1 MRGLYITF
9 TPQYVRSFNFE
20 PETMAYMSAVGVP
33 NDSTIY
39 YSSTAY
45 EITGSAMWLAVD
57 NLCIALKT
65 AFSLTLGESNL
76 STKFDAFYP
85 LIGGTSTTVKW
96 NLIDPQDTNSAMRLT
111 FSGGWTIGATG
122 IQGNGTNA
130 YASTYWNTTD
140 KAGATRV
147 AYGGYKQTNGTLGI
161 FGSWDLNN
169 NTRLYHFGSSS
180 VFTINGT
187 SNAGNTDLRSASVIL
202 NSSNV
207 KMFDRDGLI
216 DTYASTTLS
225 LCSIPFYLGARN
237 NNNASINQYSDM
249 SISTYW
255 LTGKV
260 ELTET
265 QAIAINSAVD
275 QFNAELLRNV

>member
-1 MRGLYITF
+1 MSRRIILIASKV
-9 TPQYVRSFNFE
+9 PYVYQ
-20 PETMAYMSAVGVP
+20 PETTAYMTAVGIP
-33 NDSTIY
+33 DDGTIY

-45 EITGSAMWLAVD
+45 EITGSAMWLAID
-57 NLCIALKT
+57 NLCIAFKT
-65 AFSLTLGESNL
+65 ALSLPLGVSNL
-76 STKFDAFYP
+76 NTVFDTYYP
-85 LIGGTSTTVKW
+85 AIGGTSTSCKW
-96 NLIDPQDTNSAMRLT
+96 NLIDPQDTDSAMRLT
-111 FSGGWTIGATG
+111 FSGGWTFGANGMTP
-122 IQGNGTNA
+122 NGTNS
-130 YASTYWNTTD
+130 YANTHWNSTA

-147 AYGGYKQTNGTLGI
+147 AFGGYKQGNGTLGI
-161 FGSWDLNN
+161 YGSWDLNN

-187 SNAGNTDLRSASVIL
+187 SNAGNTDLRSCSVIL

-237 NNNASINQYSDM
+237 NNNASINQYSNM
-249 SISTYW
+249 PISTYW

-260 ELTET
+260 ELTQT
-265 QAIAINSAVD
+265 QAIAINSAID
-275 QFNAELLRNV
+275 QFNVELLRNV